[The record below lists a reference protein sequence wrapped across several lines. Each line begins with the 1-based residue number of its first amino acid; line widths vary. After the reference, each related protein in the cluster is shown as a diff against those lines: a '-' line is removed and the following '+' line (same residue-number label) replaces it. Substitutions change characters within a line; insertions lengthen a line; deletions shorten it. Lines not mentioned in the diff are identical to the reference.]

1 MDTND
6 REALSALVGTRAD
19 KCGYRELAELSSAP
33 ETELRKLFGA
43 RGAARFRA
51 ALVLGRRLVGAT
63 LKRGV
68 RLSAAADV
76 SAHYRGRLASAPVEE
91 FWALALDVRHRVM
104 EELMIGRGSLT
115 GVDVHPREAFRP
127 LIRMGAAAVIFV
139 HNHPSQDPTP
149 SRQDIDLTKRLV
161 ETGELVGIKV
171 LDHIVVA
178 GDGFTSLAD
187 RNWT

>member
-1 MDTND
+1 
-6 REALSALVGTRAD
+6 
-19 KCGYRELAELSSAP
+19 
-33 ETELRKLFGA
+33 
-43 RGAARFRA
+43 
-51 ALVLGRRLVGAT
+51 
-63 LKRGV
+63 
-68 RLSAAADV
+68 
-76 SAHYRGRLASAPVEE
+76 
-91 FWALALDVRHRVM
+91 
-104 EELMIGRGSLT
+104 
-115 GVDVHPREAFRP
+115 
-127 LIRMGAAAVIFV
+127 MGAAAVIFV